1 MKSSIAIIGAGG
13 WGTALAITMAR
24 DERSESKRDS
34 AQPSNDEGDERDV
47 RLWAYEPYLVETLI
61 AARENPVYLPGIRVP
76 QSVRV
81 SNSMSETLRGAR
93 IVIIAVP
100 SHVYRQ
106 VLSQALPHLNADMV
120 FVSATKGI
128 ENETLMR
135 MSEVAVDVIGARFVP
150 SVGVLS
156 GPTFAPEVARGEPTA
171 LVVASPDEKLRLHL
185 QAELSAPRF
194 RLYTNADLI
203 GVEIAA
209 AVKNVIAI
217 AAGVTDGLGLG
228 SNATAALITRGLVE
242 ITRLALAC
250 GGKRETL
257 SGLAG
262 LGDLVLTAYGSLSRN
277 RRVGI
282 ALGQG
287 KPIGEVLSN
296 MRMVAEGV
304 KTAKSTVALAHRH
317 NVEMPIVEKMHS
329 VLHEGLTP
337 QDAINDLMERKL
349 KEE

>member
-1 MKSSIAIIGAGG
+1 MKAPIAIIGAGG
-13 WGTALAITMAR
+13 WGTALAVTMAR
-24 DERSESKRDS
+24 
-34 AQPSNDEGDERDV
+34 DERDV
-47 RLWAYEPYLVETLI
+47 RLWAYESYLVETVI
-61 AARENPVYLPGIRVP
+61 ATRENPIYLPGIRIP
-76 QSVRV
+76 DTVRV
-81 SNSMSETLRGAR
+81 SNSLSETLCDAA
-93 IVIIAVP
+93 IVLMAVP
-100 SHVYRQ
+100 SHVVRS
-106 VLSQALPHLNADMV
+106 VLSRMVPMLSPEAV
-120 FVSATKGI
+120 FVSAAKGI
-128 ENETLMR
+128 ENDTLMR
-135 MSEVAVDVIGARFVP
+135 MSEVIIDVSSAKFIPKVGAI
-150 SVGVLS
+150 S

-171 LVVASPDEKLRLHL
+171 LVVASPDEKLRFYL
-185 QAELSAPRF
+185 QSQLSAPRF

-217 AAGVTDGLGLG
+217 AAGVVEGLGLG

-242 ITRLALAC
+242 ITRLAVAC

-277 RRVGI
+277 RRVGV

-287 KPIGEVLSN
+287 KAIDQVVAN

-304 KTAKSTVALAHRH
+304 KTARSTVALARKH
-317 NVEMPIVEKMHS
+317 NVEMPIVEKMHA

-337 QDAINDLMERKL
+337 QVAINDLMERKL

>member
-1 MKSSIAIIGAGG
+1 MKAPIAIVGAGG

-24 DERSESKRDS
+24 
-34 AQPSNDEGDERDV
+34 DERDV

-61 AARENPVYLPGIRVP
+61 ATRENPLYLPGVRVP
-76 QSVRV
+76 ETVRI
-81 SNSMSETLRGAR
+81 SNSMQDVLSGTK
-93 IVIIAVP
+93 VVVIAVP

-106 VLSQALPHLNADMV
+106 VLSQMLPLIDTDVV

-128 ENETLMR
+128 EIDTLMR
-135 MSEVAVDVIGARFVP
+135 MSEVIADVTRERFTP
-150 SVGVLS
+150 RVGVIS
-156 GPTFAPEVARGEPTA
+156 GPTFALEVAQGEPTA
-171 LVVASPDEKLRLHL
+171 LVVASPDEKLRLFI
-185 QAELSAPRF
+185 QKELSAPRF

-209 AVKNVIAI
+209 AVKNIIAI
-217 AAGVTDGLGLG
+217 AAGVVEGLGLG
-228 SNATAALITRGLVE
+228 SNATAALIIRGLVE
-242 ITRLALAC
+242 ITRLAVAC

-287 KPIGEVLSN
+287 KHIDEVLSR

-304 KTAKSTVALAHRH
+304 KTAKSTVALASKY
-317 NVEMPIVEKMHS
+317 NVEMPITQKMYA
-329 VLHEGLTP
+329 VLYEGLAP
-337 QDAINDLMERKL
+337 QDAINDLMDRRL

>member
-1 MKSSIAIIGAGG
+1 VTPIAIIGAGG

-24 DERSESKRDS
+24 AGR
-34 AQPSNDEGDERDV
+34 NV
-47 RLWAYEPYLVETLI
+47 RLWAYEPYLVETMI
-61 AARENPVYLPGIRVP
+61 ATRENPLYLPSVRVP
-76 QSVRV
+76 ESVQV
-81 SNSMSETLRGAR
+81 SNSMQDVLGGAR
-93 IVIIAVP
+93 IVIMAVP

-106 VLSQALPHLNADMV
+106 VFSQLLPLLNGDMF

-128 ENETLMR
+128 ENDSLMR
-135 MSEVAVDVIGARFVP
+135 MSEVVADVAKPRFTP
-150 SVGVLS
+150 HEAAMS

-171 LVVASPDEKLRLHL
+171 LVVASPDENLRRIL
-185 QAELSAPRF
+185 QSELSAPRF

-209 AVKNVIAI
+209 AVKNIIAI
-217 AAGVTDGLGLG
+217 AAGVVDGLGLG
-228 SNATAALITRGLVE
+228 SNPVAALITRGLAE
-242 ITRLALAC
+242 MTRLVVAC

-262 LGDLVLTAYGSLSRN
+262 LGDLVLTSYGTLSRN
-277 RRVGI
+277 RQVGV

-287 KPIGEVLSN
+287 KNINEVLSN

-304 KTAKSTVALAHRH
+304 KTAKSTVALARKL
-317 NVEMPIVEKMHS
+317 NVEMPIADKMYA
-329 VLHEGLTP
+329 VLHEGLKP
-337 QDAINDLMERKL
+337 HDAIDDLMERKL

>member
-1 MKSSIAIIGAGG
+1 MKAPIAIVGAGG

-24 DERSESKRDS
+24 
-34 AQPSNDEGDERDV
+34 DERDV

-61 AARENPVYLPGIRVP
+61 ATRENPLYLPGVRVP
-76 QSVRV
+76 ETVCI
-81 SNSMSETLRGAR
+81 SNSMQEVLTGAR
-93 IVIIAVP
+93 LAVIAVP

-106 VLSQALPHLNADMV
+106 VLSQMLPLIDTDVV
-120 FVSATKGI
+120 FVSAAKGI
-128 ENETLMR
+128 ENVTLMR
-135 MSEVAVDVIGARFVP
+135 MSEVIADVASSRFIP
-150 SVGVLS
+150 QVGVIS
-156 GPTFAPEVARGEPTA
+156 GPTFALEVAQGEPTA
-171 LVVASPDEKLRLHL
+171 LVVASPEEKLRLFL
-185 QAELSAPRF
+185 QKELSAPRF

-209 AVKNVIAI
+209 AVKNIIAI
-217 AAGVTDGLGLG
+217 AAGVVEGLGLG

-242 ITRLALAC
+242 ITRLAVAC
-250 GGKRETL
+250 GGKRETM

-262 LGDLVLTAYGSLSRN
+262 LGDLVLTAYGNLSRN

-287 KPIGEVLSN
+287 KHVDEVLSH

-304 KTAKSTVALAHRH
+304 KTAKSTVALARKY
-317 NVEMPIVEKMHS
+317 NVEMPITEKMYS
-329 VLHEGLTP
+329 VLYEGLAP
-337 QDAINDLMERKL
+337 QDAINDLMDRRL